1 MELHELTA
9 LELGEQLRAG
19 AVTQDEAIAASA
31 ARIAAAQ
38 PDNNAFVTVA
48 DAPAPAPDLSA
59 SPLAGVPMAYK
70 DNICTRGV
78 RTTCASKIL
87 GDFAP
92 CYDATVAER
101 LSAAGAVF
109 MGKLNMDEFAMGSTS
124 ETSYFGPVRNPWDLS
139 RAPGGS
145 SGGAAAAVAA
155 GEVWYAIGSDTGGSI
170 RQPAACCGV
179 TGMKPT
185 YGTVSRYG
193 LIAYAS
199 SLDQMGPIARSAAD
213 CAAVL
218 DLIQGKDPRDG
229 TSLDAPA
236 GRLLSS
242 LTGDVRG
249 KRIGL
254 PVDCFGEGLE
264 PEIRAAVLAAADVLK
279 ARGAVVEEFALPVME
294 YVVPAYY
301 IIACAEASSNLSRFD
316 GVKYG
321 WRAEGYEDLGE
332 LYRKTRTEGFGAEV
346 KRRILLGTFVLSS
359 GYYDAYYKKALQV
372 KAVIKG
378 AFDEAFQKYD
388 LLLTP
393 VSPTTAPKLGESLS
407 DPLKMYLSDI
417 YTVSVNLAGLPGLSM
432 PCGFDSNGLPIGA
445 QLIGPALGDLAVLDA
460 AHAYQQETDWH
471 RRAPSSGPS
480 GHHGVR
486 KESFYRTVHRTVRPP
501 CGGKAAKEGVI

>member
-1 MELHELTA
+1 MELYELTA
-9 LELGEQLRAG
+9 LELAQKLRTGEVRQQE
-19 AVTQDEAIAASA
+19 AVEAALS
-31 ARIAAAQ
+31 RIHAAQ
-38 PDNNAFVTVA
+38 RSNNAFITV
-48 DAPAPAPDLSA
+48 DGPVFPAADLSA

-70 DNICTRGV
+70 DNICAKGV
-78 RTTCASKIL
+78 ATTCASKIL
-87 GDFAP
+87 EGFVP
-92 CYDATVAER
+92 CYDATVVER
-101 LSAAGAVF
+101 LSAAGAVS

-124 ETSYFGPVRNPWDLS
+124 ETSHYGTVKNPWDLT
-139 RAPGGS
+139 RAAGGS

-170 RQPAACCGV
+170 RQPAAYCGV

-236 GRLLSS
+236 GGLLAS
-242 LTGDVRG
+242 LTGDLKG
-249 KRIGL
+249 KKIGL
-254 PVDCFGEGLE
+254 PVDCFGEGLD
-264 PEIRAAVLAAADVLK
+264 PEVRAAVLAAAEVLK
-279 ARGAVVEEFALPVME
+279 ARGAEVEEFALPVME
-294 YVVPAYY
+294 YVVPTYY
-301 IIACAEASSNLSRFD
+301 IIAAAEASSNLSRFD

-321 WRAEGYEDLGE
+321 WRAEGYEDLTD
-332 LYRKTRTEGFGAEV
+332 LYCKTRTQSFGSEV

-372 KAVIKG
+372 KALIKK
-378 AFDEAFQKYD
+378 AFDEAFAKYD

-393 VSPTTAPKLGESLS
+393 VAPTTAPKLGESLT

-417 YTVSVNLAGLPGLSM
+417 YTVSVNLAGLPALSM
-432 PCGFDSNGLPIGA
+432 PCGFDSKGMPIGA
-445 QLIGPALGDLAVLDA
+445 QLIGPALGDGAVLNA
-460 AHAYQQETDWH
+460 AHAFQLETDWH
-471 RRAPSSGPS
+471 KKSP
-480 GHHGVR
+480 
-486 KESFYRTVHRTVRPP
+486 K
-501 CGGKAAKEGVI
+501 GGDVQ

>member
-1 MELHELTA
+1 
-9 LELGEQLRAG
+9 
-19 AVTQDEAIAASA
+19 
-31 ARIAAAQ
+31 
-38 PDNNAFVTVA
+38 
-48 DAPAPAPDLSA
+48 
-59 SPLAGVPMAYK
+59 
-70 DNICTRGV
+70 
-78 RTTCASKIL
+78 
-87 GDFAP
+87 
-92 CYDATVAER
+92 
-101 LSAAGAVF
+101 
-109 MGKLNMDEFAMGSTS
+109 
-124 ETSYFGPVRNPWDLS
+124 
-139 RAPGGS
+139 
-145 SGGAAAAVAA
+145 
-155 GEVWYAIGSDTGGSI
+155 
-170 RQPAACCGV
+170 
-179 TGMKPT
+179 MKPT

-218 DLIQGKDPRDG
+218 DLIQGRDPRDG
-229 TSLDAPA
+229 TSLDVPA
-236 GRLLSS
+236 GHLLSS
-242 LTGDVRG
+242 LTGDVKGR
-249 KRIGL
+249 KIGL

-264 PEIRAAVLAAADVLK
+264 PEVRAAVLAAADVFR

-332 LYRKTRTEGFGAEV
+332 LYRKTRTEGFGSEV

-393 VSPTTAPKLGESLS
+393 VSPTTAPRLGESLS

-471 RRAPSSGPS
+471 RR
-480 GHHGVR
+480 
-486 KESFYRTVHRTVRPP
+486 RP
-501 CGGKAAKEGVI
+501 GGQTARRGDLRSPADLTGGDAQ

>member
-1 MELHELTA
+1 MELHELSA

-19 AVTQDEAIAASA
+19 AVTQEEAIAASA

-38 PDNNAFVTVA
+38 PDNNAFVTAA

-101 LSAAGAVF
+101 LSAAGAVS

-124 ETSYFGPVRNPWDLS
+124 ETSCFGAVKNPWDLT
-139 RAPGGS
+139 RAAGGS

-170 RQPAACCGV
+170 RQPAAYCGV

-218 DLIQGKDPRDG
+218 DVMMGKDARDS
-229 TSLDAPA
+229 TSLDVPA
-236 GRLLSS
+236 GGLLAS
-242 LTGDVRG
+242 LTGDLRG
-249 KRIGL
+249 KKIGL
-254 PVDCFGEGLE
+254 PADCFGDGLDGE
-264 PEIRAAVLAAADVLK
+264 VRSAVLAAVEILK
-279 ARGAVVEEFALPVME
+279 ARGAVVEEVSLPVME

-332 LYRKTRTEGFGAEV
+332 LYTRTRTQGFGTEV

-359 GYYDAYYKKALQV
+359 GYYDAYYKKALQT
-372 KAVIKG
+372 KAVIKA
-378 AFDEAFQKYD
+378 AFDRAFEQYD

-393 VSPTTAPKLGESLS
+393 VAPTTAPKLGESLT

-432 PCGFDSNGLPIGA
+432 PCGFDRQGLPIGA
-445 QLIGPALGDLAVLDA
+445 QLIGPHFGEGRLLNA
-460 AHAYQQETDWH
+460 AYAFQQETNYH
-471 RRAPSSGPS
+471 RQTPKG
-480 GHHGVR
+480 GQ
-486 KESFYRTVHRTVRPP
+486 RT
-501 CGGKAAKEGVI
+501 